1 MSSANLNRNFINQM
15 GQEEKQSI
23 WTKVPEISW
32 NKNVKIESEQNYQ
45 QSKLNKFIKIQSE
58 KLSTINFERK

>member
-45 QSKLNKFIKIQSE
+45 QSKLNKFTKIQSE